1 MPDRQVGKFYVY
13 NQREHRWR
21 DIRQDEPNGT
31 GNDVLPLTT
40 LAHKVVSNPA
50 CFGQLMASPE
60 VWYFFAVPEELDDCD
75 GAKLERLAL
84 MRHIR
89 LLESVKAHLARR
101 MPRARTDGYT

>member
-13 NQREHRWR
+13 NHHEHRWR
-21 DIRQDEPNGT
+21 DIRPEEPNGS

-40 LAHKVVSNPA
+40 LANKVVNNPA
-50 CFGQLMASPE
+50 CFGQLMASMD

-75 GAKLERLAL
+75 GAELERLAL

-101 MPRARTDGYT
+101 MPRARAHGCT